1 MLIGKIPRTVPGSI
15 IKGNQQGSTAVSD
28 VNGGMGISTQLLDI
42 GARMRKYLNVPT
54 NGLVGAL
61 LFFLLLKTFILWKI
75 YKNNENSISL
85 IMRTFYGFNST

>member
-1 MLIGKIPRTVPGSI
+1 
-15 IKGNQQGSTAVSD
+15 
-28 VNGGMGISTQLLDI
+28 
-42 GARMRKYLNVPT
+42 MRKYLNVPT

-61 LFFLLLKTFILWKI
+61 LFFLSLKTFILWKI